1 MIKVTYGT
9 NHVLH
14 LQLKV
19 IARLIVTLMYYFNLF
34 VIMFT
39 EEALTN

>member
-1 MIKVTYGT
+1 MIKVTYDT

-19 IARLIVTLMYYFNLF
+19 IARLKVTLMCYFNLT
-34 VIMFT
+34 IKMFP
-39 EEALTN
+39 EEALSS

>member
-1 MIKVTYGT
+1 MKVTYGT

-19 IARLIVTLMYYFNLF
+19 IARLIVTLTYYFNL
-34 VIMFT
+34 IIRMFP
-39 EEALTN
+39 EEALTI